1 MPYNP
6 IEAAEA
12 LQSIDQQTLNQY
24 MRNPP
29 PGIPA
34 YQVAAEVARRADMA
48 KRFAALQAKERT
60 DQQTGTVIEDV
71 MKALN
76 PGSVNPTPANPS
88 QLASRP
94 IPSNITG
101 ANAPMSPPAMRPPAM
116 QPPVNAGIASGMPT
130 QPALSP
136 QVMQAA
142 GGTMGNTVYAQRGRV
157 PAGGVYARGSDAL
170 KKALEMARKEG
181 RLYSERDR
189 SFAGDLTNPYPEQDL
204 KRRAMLAL
212 LTSPAVAEKNRAY
225 GGMGA
230 SAFAS
235 NGTQGRTVYAEDGL
249 VPSPAPHLLNAGLD
263 FPVEVGGPPPSAA
276 DLIPPPPSA
285 ADAAAVAA
293 EAERLRQERMAAEKR
308 ALAQQRIEQKE
319 PAVPA
324 PPTTS
329 TIIRPPYSG
338 HRAHMGVRREEHEA
352 AAAEAAANAARTP
365 DIYDFQPGLL
375 QRAFNTGGINQ
386 FRTMMERFWPEVT
399 WQQHDGQPVFPD
411 SLELTKDERD
421 RRKLLTE
428 AFADGGRGLGLDI
441 DYETDAIR
449 EAREAAFIAA
459 NDGSPHVVEEDISV
473 TPLRPFG
480 VAPETAVPDLNAAL
494 LAAARRRAA
503 ARRSEDGGP
512 SVASSEAAVNGGTP
526 SPDIATVIARQA
538 QIDAFRGGDTTSGR
552 VQEGQLGEGF
562 EPLAEVD
569 ITGMREDLIDQLTE
583 ESNEHFTDLRAQ
595 IDKLKEHD
603 PRADIKDVQ
612 RRRMDRIKQIKFDT
626 NTQRFLAASA
636 AFLGAPTFYEGFQKT
651 MEELGAL
658 GKEEQTQVLALQD
671 KIDESDLTARAAYA
685 DYQVK
690 MTDTENAF
698 LAARRADATGNRKL
712 AEEHIQTAV
721 ASRAA
726 ANSLMAEAAKNA
738 NARLSLWIQQESIYY
753 QKPTEAQ
760 TAAREYID
768 NVFVNGTEAERVAFG
783 FAPNATDP
791 GQLNLAVAGPKIAA
805 HLKNVMPTS
814 ASGSLAQTNRADR
827 LQARATDALIAV
839 SKRGEELYGNIT
851 SAKNTIPLDDLQTF
865 VTALGN
871 VDKRFAGMQLARQGK
886 SKFLS
891 PGTIAEQSSVYKR
904 AVELWAAKERIGQT
918 SSINERDA
926 ILGAYPELDDLDAW
940 LREQAAN
947 EGGGVG
953 SETFEGDRYLLNGAD
968 NPDDDTLFPAGP

>member
-181 RLYSERDR
+181 RLYSESDR
-189 SFAGDLTNPYPEQDL
+189 SFASDLKNPYPEQEL

-249 VPSPAPHLLNAGLD
+249 VPLPAPHLLNAGLD

-276 DLIPPPPSA
+276 DA
-285 ADAAAVAA
+285 ARIAA
-293 EAERLRQERMAAEKR
+293 EAEQERRRQEGIFAGQFLMEAEEPPPASSES
-308 ALAQQRIEQKE
+308 ALVESPDQHWRSL
-319 PAVPA
+319 
-324 PPTTS
+324 T
-329 TIIRPPYSG
+329 G
-338 HRAHMGVRREEHEA
+338 H
-352 AAAEAAANAARTP
+352 
-365 DIYDFQPGLL
+365 
-375 QRAFNTGGINQ
+375 QRAMAYRDAHFVPPPEPSPIKDYERNLLRHAYKRGGINQ
-386 FRTMMERFWPEVT
+386 FRTTVAARWPEVT
-399 WQQHDGQPVFPD
+399 WDDTTGRPVIPD
-411 SLELTKDERD
+411 NPELTA
-421 RRKLLTE
+421 
-428 AFADGGRGLGLDI
+428 AFADLGFDI
-441 DYETDAIR
+441 DYGPQST
-449 EAREAAFIAA
+449 
-459 NDGSPHVVEEDISV
+459 VEEPPYVIPDISV
-473 TPLRPFG
+473 TPPPPPLGFN
-480 VAPETAVPDLNAAL
+480 PETALH
-494 LAAARRRAA
+494 AAATSR
-503 ARRSEDGGP
+503 RRSEA
-512 SVASSEAAVNGGTP
+512 SVPPVVPPKAAVNGDTAP
-526 SPDIATVIARQA
+526 TIDEVIARRQA
-538 QIDAFRGGDTTSGR
+538 QIDAYRGGNTISGS
-552 VQEGQLGEGF
+552 VQEEQLGEGF

-738 NARLSLWIQQESIYY
+738 NARLSLWIQQESVFY

-768 NVFVNGTEAERVAFG
+768 NIFVNGTEAERVAFG
-783 FAPNATDP
+783 FAPNATNPD
-791 GQLNLAVAGPKIAA
+791 QLNLAVAGPEIAA
-805 HLKNVMPTS
+805 HLKNVMPPSTS
-814 ASGSLAQTNRADR
+814 SYGAENFALTIGRAQAN
-827 LQARATDALIAV
+827 ALKDIRDTWT
-839 SKRGEELYGNIT
+839 KNQKDLTTY
-851 SAKNTIPLDDLQTF
+851 KNT
-865 VTALGN
+865 
-871 VDKRFAGMQLARQGK
+871 
-886 SKFLS
+886 
-891 PGTIAEQSSVYKR
+891 
-904 AVELWAAKERIGQT
+904 
-918 SSINERDA
+918 
-926 ILGAYPELDDLDAW
+926 YP
-940 LREQAAN
+940 LREIEAFT
-947 EGGGVG
+947 ELV
-953 SETFEGDRYLLNGAD
+953 FL
-968 NPDDDTLFPAGP
+968 